1 MRKNVGG
8 VDRVIRVIVAIALMY
23 IGFFPNPIVSGGMFR
38 IVIGIVGGFVLLAA
52 LVGVCPLY
60 VMADINTTKDEEDA
74 PQ

>member
-8 VDRVIRVIVAIALMY
+8 VDRVIRVIIAIALMY

-52 LVGVCPLY
+52 LFGVCPLY
-60 VMADINTTKDEEDA
+60 LMADINTTKCEEDA